1 MTKHDIGYLSDTDEL
16 FSRDFL
22 RAMQICDVPQFTS
35 SGKEGHN
42 HCAAPKVYGLVSI
55 FEGSPDCVSAEEIYH
70 PALMIGECIEGIGD
84 QDNNDLYPKPTRDG
98 NLTTQWRTADYT
110 FDTHFSALHDKD
122 NPPPPRTLPKNV
134 YFPLWNAADF
144 RRNKGGYFYGD
155 DNLPLY
161 IGYHVHNFFDD
172 MSVLRKKYLTYGHK
186 IGDALTKPLSAM
198 NREVNLMIRCANHN
212 NTYELEGSVIYKY
225 KSKDERRKAP
235 IHSRKGGIDFLRKAN
250 YGKETGIGAIPLA
263 FRIEEYL
270 LARQKEMVT
279 SVEKDER
286 ERLEAIA
293 KIRSE
298 EK

>member
-1 MTKHDIGYLSDTDEL
+1 
-16 FSRDFL
+16 
-22 RAMQICDVPQFTS
+22 
-35 SGKEGHN
+35 
-42 HCAAPKVYGLVSI
+42 
-55 FEGSPDCVSAEEIYH
+55 
-70 PALMIGECIEGIGD
+70 
-84 QDNNDLYPKPTRDG
+84 
-98 NLTTQWRTADYT
+98 
-110 FDTHFSALHDKD
+110 
-122 NPPPPRTLPKNV
+122 
-134 YFPLWNAADF
+134 
-144 RRNKGGYFYGD
+144 
-155 DNLPLY
+155 
-161 IGYHVHNFFDD
+161 

-212 NTYELEGSVIYKY
+212 NTYELEGSVIFKF

-235 IHSRKGGIDFLRKAN
+235 IYMRKGGIDFLRKAN

-270 LARQKEMVT
+270 VARQKEMVT

-293 KIRSE
+293 KIRLE